1 MLEFN
6 SGQWLAKL
14 HDDIE
19 KNRPSKTEL
28 EVMRDFSAQLAEERR
43 DRAAE
48 SDFMIGI
55 AKRMCGF

>member
-14 HDDIE
+14 HDDIA
-19 KNRPSKTEL
+19 KNQPSKDQLDE
-28 EVMRDFSAQLAEERR
+28 MRDYSAQLAEERR

-48 SDFMIGI
+48 SDYMVGL
-55 AKRMCGF
+55 AARLCGF

>member
-14 HDDIE
+14 HDEIA
-19 KNRPSKTEL
+19 KNQPSKAQLDE
-28 EVMRDFSAQLAEERR
+28 MRDFSAQLSEERR